1 MSNSNES
8 VVPHIQVC
16 SLEAAKEADINGYD
30 GIITIEDSE
39 IRDPFRVESGYPPQR
54 VLSFDDIAAPIDD
67 WVVPTEHH
75 VRSALTFARQWEQPS
90 LLIHCHAGMSRSPA
104 IALAIFAD
112 WLGSMKEDEAV
123 SELLKTAHLCTPNK
137 LLVEITDRVL
147 CREGRLIE
155 ACEKAI

>member
-1 MSNSNES
+1 MGKAKP
-8 VVPHIQVC
+8 VPYIQIC
-16 SLEAAKEADINGYD
+16 SLGTAREADIMAYD
-30 GIITIEDSE
+30 GIITIEDSG
-39 IRDPFRVESGYPPQR
+39 IREPFRVEGDLPPQR
-54 VLSFDDIAAPIDD
+54 VLSFDDIIAPVDNWII
-67 WVVPTEHH
+67 PEEHH
-75 VRSALTFARQWEQPS
+75 VRSALVFARQWEQPS

-137 LLVEITDRVL
+137 LLVEIADRVL

-155 ACEKAI
+155 ACEKAL